1 MRPICVRFRLMTAD
15 AAHDPITACGDL
27 LLRAQE
33 TAQRARHSGALQPIE
48 TSVHHIDQGGVRFIV
63 RVLAGV
69 AGQAAAQARRRR
81 ATLDRPTP
89 ANPFL
94 PPDPALVVASLTP
107 THLCVLNKFP
117 VVAHHLLIVTREFE
131 AQETLLTRADFAALS
146 VCTQQVTGLAFYNS
160 GKVAGASQRHK
171 HLQLAPFPLE
181 PDGVAA
187 APIEALLGE
196 PIAPGEPVQHA
207 QLPFRHAL
215 LWLPRDAATNAD
227 FLADRYQALL
237 AACGVWAGGSE
248 PPQPYNWL
256 ATSRWMLVAPRTR
269 EAVDSMAVNALG
281 FAGSLLVR
289 DAAQLA
295 WLQSLGPW
303 AALDAVSAPASGA
316 P

>member
-1 MRPICVRFRLMTAD
+1 MIAD
-15 AAHDPITACGDL
+15 ASPLPTAARGDL

-33 TAQRARHSGALQPIE
+33 TARRALHRGALQPIE

-63 RVLAGV
+63 RVLAGA
-69 AGQAAAQARRRR
+69 AGQAAAQARRQHT
-81 ATLDRPTP
+81 TLDRPAL

-94 PPDPALVVASLTP
+94 PPDPALVVESLTP

-117 VVAHHLLIVTREFE
+117 VVAHHLLIVTRAFE
-131 AQETLLTRADFAALS
+131 AQESLLTHADFAALCA
-146 VCTQQVTGLAFYNS
+146 CTQQVAGLAFYNS

-187 APIEALLGE
+187 APIEAVLGE
-196 PIAPGEPVQHA
+196 PISPGEPVHHP
-207 QLPFRHAL
+207 QLSFRHAL
-215 LWLPRDAATNAD
+215 LWLPPGAASDAG
-227 FLADRYQALL
+227 FLADRYQPLL
-237 AACGVWAGGSE
+237 AASGVWAGDSD
-248 PPQPYNWL
+248 PPRPYNWL

-269 EAVDSMAVNALG
+269 EAVDNMAVNALG

-295 WLQSLGPW
+295 WLQSFGPW